1 MKRMSIIL
9 ATLAVLTLG
18 TVSYA
23 SLASQTVPTP
33 TAPRTQS
40 TMQTLSAPTVQ
51 ELLDAV
57 NTERAKAGVA
67 PLTLDARLNTSAQVK
82 ADDMVAT
89 NDLDH
94 IDANGKHGYEY
105 AMEYNPDCK
114 IPSENISTSTLDYRN
129 TLAVVD
135 GWMNSKPHHDAM
147 LNPSYST
154 TGFGIVWGDTMV
166 VVQHFCIAK

>member
-1 MKRMSIIL
+1 MKRTGLIL

-23 SLASQTVPTP
+23 SLDKRPATAPSTQVTAQVLTTP
-33 TAPRTQS
+33 TT
-40 TMQTLSAPTVQ
+40 Q

-57 NTERAKAGVA
+57 NAERAKVGVA
-67 PLTLDARLNTSAQVK
+67 PLVIDTRLNDSAKFK

-94 IDANGKHGYEY
+94 VDVNGKHGYEY

-166 VVQHFCIAK
+166 VVQHFCTI